1 MIYTF
6 AKNQKYKL
14 ANGAEFLITK
24 IEGNMVSS
32 MSLPN
37 GKVEYRDSIDEL
49 IGFFVEQ
56 SATLISDVSSK
67 LPQIITSRKFNSL
80 QSADRYA
87 IVIGDETI
95 ADNLPS
101 MDVAR
106 QYLANCPELF
116 PTSLETLR
124 PNRKSMTLT
133 PFVDDNGEFIGVY
146 FKIGD
151 AQGNVIFE
159 GTKCIID
166 DYNEFFTKDMT
177 NRILS
182 ASKRYLGL
190 TKIRKFT
197 AERIRNSYY
206 NNGLIERTE
215 AW

>member
-1 MIYTF
+1 M
-6 AKNQKYKL
+6 KN
-14 ANGAEFLITK
+14 I
-24 IEGNMVSS
+24 
-32 MSLPN
+32 
-37 GKVEYRDSIDEL
+37 
-49 IGFFVEQ
+49 
-56 SATLISDVSSK
+56 
-67 LPQIITSRKFNSL
+67 PQIITSRKFNSL

-87 IVIGDETI
+87 IIVGDETI
-95 ADNLPS
+95 ADNLP
-101 MDVAR
+101 
-106 QYLANCPELF
+106 
-116 PTSLETLR
+116 SLETLR

-133 PFVDDNGEFIGVY
+133 PFVDDADQFIGVY

-151 AQGNVIFE
+151 AQGNVVFE

-166 DYNEFFTKDMT
+166 DYNEFFTEDMT

-206 NNGLIERTE
+206 NNGIQFLHYANRSVDIRPKGKKFIVWDMETDQIFANELFNTIAEAEQFIADNKMERTE